1 MTEQITLGDVD
12 ESYQAFV
19 DKFKPKKTTDDC
31 YTPDYIYDVI
41 ADYVTGRYG
50 ISRERFVQ
58 PFWPGGDY
66 TREVYPD
73 GCVVVDNPPFSILKQ
88 IVDWYTDRH
97 VDYFLFCPALSS
109 LGTIRNNGTLI
120 AAGAAVEYANGAR
133 VNTSFITSMEPGII
147 ARSDPELRRMIH
159 QAIEAHNA
167 QTKKQQPKYIYPD
180 EVVTAAMLDYLS
192 AHGETYEIK
201 RDSAVF
207 IRRLDSQAA
216 TGDNIF
222 GGGLLLSEKAAAE
235 KAAAEK
241 AAAEKAAAEK
251 AAAEKAAAEKAA
263 ATRWSLSD
271 AERHIV
277 HSIGRGDT

>member
-1 MTEQITLGDVD
+1 MLASYTQVTGKLEYIIMTEQITLGDVD

-50 ISRERFVQ
+50 ISRERFVR

-66 TREVYPD
+66 TRDEYPD

-120 AAGAAVEYANGAR
+120 AAGAAIVYANGAK

-147 ARSDPELRRMIH
+147 ARSAPELRRMIH

-167 QTKKQQPKYIYPD
+167 KKQQPKYIYPD
-180 EVVTAAMLDYLS
+180 EVVTAAMLNWLS
-192 AHGETYEIK
+192 AYGETYEVE

-216 TGDNIF
+216 TGDSIF

-235 KAAAEK
+235 KAAA
-241 AAAEKAAAEK
+241 A
-251 AAAEKAAAEKAA
+251 
-263 ATRWSLSD
+263 RWLLSD